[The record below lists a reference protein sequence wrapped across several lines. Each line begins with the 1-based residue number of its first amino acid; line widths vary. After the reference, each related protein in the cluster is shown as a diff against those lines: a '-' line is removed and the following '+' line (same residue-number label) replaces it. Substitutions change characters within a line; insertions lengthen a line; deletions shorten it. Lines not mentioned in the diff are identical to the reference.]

1 MSAGRWLGIDFSGD
15 VHQWSPSRR
24 KSNIWVAEVRE
35 DDSWLGGADLRRV
48 QDLPGEAPPFERLA
62 SLLRGAFS
70 AAAIDAPFSVPGQ
83 FVRDHRSLLTL
94 VAHSKPEDRAF
105 ARGAKFVETVTGRPP
120 PLSPP
125 KPFRATDEE
134 WQRRGVNVRSTLW
147 AGPRGGAP
155 MTAAC
160 LTLLDLVGG
169 PIWPFT
175 GTGAPSL
182 LVEAFPAAQLSA
194 WELPHQNYG
203 KTIEGAPNRGAIV
216 EHLKTR
222 LHLGRFE
229 PEMRGSADALDA
241 VLCAFAAM
249 AVTEGRLLDEPGEAS
264 QKEGWIA
271 VHQ

>member
-1 MSAGRWLGIDFSGD
+1 MSSRWLGIDFSGD
-15 VHQWSPSRR
+15 VHQWSPRRR

-35 DDSWLGGADLRRV
+35 DDSWLRLTDLRRV

-62 SLLRGAFS
+62 SLLQGAFS

-83 FVRDHRSLLTL
+83 FVRDHRSLLKL
-94 VAHSKPEDRAF
+94 VAQSKPPDREF
-105 ARGAKFVETVTGRPP
+105 ASGAKFVEVVTGWPP

-125 KPFRATDEE
+125 KPYREADER
-134 WQRRGVNVRSTLW
+134 WQRQGVNVRSTLW

-160 LTLLDLVGG
+160 LTLLDLAGG
-169 PIWPFT
+169 PTWPFT

-182 LVEAFPAAQLSA
+182 LVEAFPAAQLRA
-194 WELPHQNYG
+194 WGLPYQGYG
-203 KTIEGAPNRGAIV
+203 KAVEGAPTRGAIV

-229 PEMRGSADALDA
+229 AEMRVSADALDS
-241 VLCAFAAM
+241 VLCVFAAI
-249 AVTEGRLLDEPGEAS
+249 AVTEGKLLDEPGEAS

-271 VHQ
+271 VHR

>member
-1 MSAGRWLGIDFSGD
+1 MSGRWLGIDFSGN
-15 VHQWSPSRR
+15 VHQWRPTRR

-35 DDSWLGGADLRRV
+35 DDTWLGLTDLRRV
-48 QDLPGEAPPFERLA
+48 QDLPGDAPPFERLA
-62 SLLRGAFS
+62 ALLQGTFS
-70 AAAIDAPFSVPGQ
+70 AAAIDAPFSVPAS
-83 FVRDHRSLLTL
+83 FVSNYPELLRL
-94 VAHSKPEDRAF
+94 VAQSKPEDRAF
-105 ARGAKFVETVTGRPP
+105 ARGAKFVEAVTGRPP

-125 KPFRATDEE
+125 KPFRATDEV
-134 WQRRGVNVRSTLW
+134 WQHRGVNVRSTLW
-147 AGPRGGAP
+147 TGPRGGAP

-160 LTLLDLVGG
+160 LTLLGLVGG

-175 GTGAPSL
+175 HSGVPSL
-182 LVEAFPAAQLSA
+182 LVEAFPAAQLRA
-194 WELPHQNYG
+194 WGLPHQGYG

-241 VLCAFAAM
+241 VLCAFAAI
-249 AVTEGRLLDEPGEAS
+249 AVTEGKLLDEPGEAS

-271 VHQ
+271 VHR